1 MKKYYTN
8 LFLTLFIAAAFTAC
22 NKDDDESDKYPGVP
36 TGSIVP
42 IEERAFVLTGAD
54 DPDLKATDDLAD
66 DYKFWTFESSKAFIS
81 GCGESDEIDL
91 LAELGGSE
99 VPEIAFA
106 PDGNIM
112 ARVGDDISDSY
123 SDWEWADADKSGIIL
138 DKFPNVTFEFTALN
152 ERQVVYA
159 SIQNI
164 TYEDCDYKVITY
176 EELIR

>member
-8 LFLTLFIAAAFTAC
+8 LFLILFIAVAFAAC
-22 NKDDDESDKYPGVP
+22 DKDDDESDKYPGVP
-36 TGSIVP
+36 KGSIVP

-66 DYKFWTFESSKAFIS
+66 DYKFWTFESSKAFLS
-81 GCGESDEIDL
+81 GCGENEEVDL
-91 LAELGGSE
+91 LAEISGDI
-99 VPEIAFA
+99 PEIAFA
-106 PDGNIM
+106 PDGNVM
-112 ARVGDDISDSY
+112 ARDGDDIYDSY

-152 ERQVVYA
+152 EHQVVYA

-164 TYEDCDYKVITY
+164 TYEDCDYKVTTY